1 MSRGTDSG
9 FSSDFMPT
17 PEASPKA
24 GFANIVDNID
34 FGDEQRG
41 LLDELDK
48 LREHNV
54 DKYVE
59 LPQIVV
65 VGDQSSGKS
74 SVLEAISELPFP
86 RSSIVTVLLNPP
98 MTLLSVKVFPPA
110 VTWCRT
116 HR

>member
-1 MSRGTDSG
+1 MTLMAARPPSRNTDSD
-9 FSSDFMPT
+9 FSSSFMPT
-17 PEASPKA
+17 PDASPRQ
-24 GFANIVDNID
+24 GFASIVDNID

-48 LREHNV
+48 LREHGV

-86 RSSIVTVLLNPP
+86 RSSIRCTRFA
-98 MTLLSVKVFPPA
+98 TQIK
-110 VTWCRT
+110 
-116 HR
+116 